1 MITLARKKK
10 ESGSGGGGGNGGSTT
25 GSTAGGGG
33 TASSGPLSDAPKR
46 ISIREFLLVKE
57 VQELEQNLPIT
68 CKVTF
73 HDPNV
78 LSEFTLVISPNEGF
92 WCGGRFKFS
101 ILVPE
106 EYNMAVSGL
115 SGFGCQI
122 QGRLIPNSF
131 PLKPPKVKCLTKL
144 WHPNISVEGDIC
156 LSLLRLNSIDG
167 LGWAPTR
174 RLKDVIWGLNS
185 LFTDL
190 LNFDDPL
197 NIEAAEQYSKDKERF
212 QAKVRE
218 YVSAYA
224 RR

>member
-1 MITLARKKK
+1 MITLTRKKK
-10 ESGSGGGGGNGGSTT
+10 D
-25 GSTAGGGG
+25 
-33 TASSGPLSDAPKR
+33 ASNSAADSSKR

-57 VQELEQNLPIT
+57 VQELDQNLPNT
-68 CKVTF
+68 CKITF
-73 HDPNV
+73 QDPNV
-78 LSEFTLVISPNEGF
+78 LSEFTLVITPNEGF
-92 WCGGRFKFS
+92 WQGGRFKFV
-101 ILVPE
+101 LFVPE
-106 EYNMAVSGL
+106 EYNMA
-115 SGFGCQI
+115 
-122 QGRLIPNSF
+122 
-131 PLKPPKVKCLTKL
+131 PPKVKCVTKL

-190 LNFDDPL
+190 LNFEDPL
-197 NIEAAEQYSKDKERF
+197 NIEAAEQFARDKDKF

-218 YVSAYA
+218 YVATYA

>member
-10 ESGSGGGGGNGGSTT
+10 ESGNGGGAGGNGGSTT
-25 GSTAGGGG
+25 GSTG
-33 TASSGPLSDAPKR
+33 SSPMADTPKR

-57 VQELEQNLPIT
+57 VQELEQNLPTT

-106 EYNMAVSGL
+106 EYNMA
-115 SGFGCQI
+115 
-122 QGRLIPNSF
+122 
-131 PLKPPKVKCLTKL
+131 PPKVKCLTKL
-144 WHPNISVEGDIC
+144 WHPNISVDGDIC

>member
-1 MITLARKKK
+1 MITLTRKKK
-10 ESGSGGGGGNGGSTT
+10 ET
-25 GSTAGGGG
+25 
-33 TASSGPLSDAPKR
+33 SSNNSVADSSKR
-46 ISIREFLLVKE
+46 ISVREFLLVKE
-57 VQELEQNLPIT
+57 VQELEQNLPTT
-68 CKVTF
+68 CKITF
-73 HDPNV
+73 QDPNV
-78 LSEFTLVISPNEGF
+78 LSEFTLAITPNEGF
-92 WCGGRFKFS
+92 WQGGRFKFS
-101 ILVPE
+101 IHVPE
-106 EYNMAVSGL
+106 EYNMA
-115 SGFGCQI
+115 
-122 QGRLIPNSF
+122 
-131 PLKPPKVKCLTKL
+131 PPKVKCATKL

-197 NIEAAEQYSKDKERF
+197 NIEAAEQYSKDKDKF